1 MLGMFHVLSHVLQHF
16 ARSVSNYVESGLFR
30 YRVFN
35 CCFVLPGRLLFFL
48 LLTGVERLLFIVR
61 DVFRRRGFNTDGYA
75 EISKAFVDTDSSGI
89 VHCVGV
95 VWFLSLDTQRFLR
108 LESRTNANLARVF
121 VRVTHGILL
130 RLWSVL
136 LRDENS
142 GEILAWVIRCVRVRP

>member
-1 MLGMFHVLSHVLQHF
+1 MYKRQ
-16 ARSVSNYVESGLFR
+16 
-30 YRVFN
+30 
-35 CCFVLPGRLLFFL
+35 VLPGRLLFFL

-61 DVFRRRGFNTDGYA
+61 DVFRRRGFNTDGYT
-75 EISKAFVDTDSSGI
+75 EISKAFVDTDSSGV

-108 LESRTNANLARVF
+108 LESRTYANLARVF